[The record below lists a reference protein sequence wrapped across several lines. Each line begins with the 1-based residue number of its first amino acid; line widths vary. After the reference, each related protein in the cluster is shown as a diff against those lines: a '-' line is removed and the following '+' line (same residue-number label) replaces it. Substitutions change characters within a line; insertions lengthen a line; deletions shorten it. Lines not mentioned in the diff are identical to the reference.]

1 MDDFELRIDFQFSSS
16 EKFRFVSSHHCCC
29 SFECFIQFK
38 LSGRWRQ
45 GGQNRWKGF
54 WWNVLFYAADAAAG
68 TLEHLTQLKK
78 DLTASQHSW
87 HQLVNEHLVHCPF
100 WSRAFIG
107 GAVFASLI
115 ITTTRTFSQ
124 VTSLGVTMFPYFFSA
139 LKPNLDDALNMISLW
154 NTNRTRDEK
163 TALPINAR
171 LQKGHCKKIPTQIDR
186 AGWCNDGRAIWNT
199 YAHALLTAAGSHRPW
214 LTAQPLLVLPV
225 SL

>member
-1 MDDFELRIDFQFSSS
+1 MDDFKLRIDFQFSSS
-16 EKFRFVSSHHCCC
+16 EKFRFVSSHHCRC

-68 TLEHLTQLKK
+68 TLEHLAQLKK
-78 DLTASQHSW
+78 DLTTSQHSW

-124 VTSLGVTMFPYFFSA
+124 VTSLGFTMSPLKSFCSTPKKWPFETEQPPLFRRRRSAAYWSVTSLHSA
-139 LKPNLDDALNMISLW
+139 QLNWNINHISYLCNW
-154 NTNRTRDEK
+154 WDIWPK
-163 TALPINAR
+163 S
-171 LQKGHCKKIPTQIDR
+171 KI
-186 AGWCNDGRAIWNT
+186 
-199 YAHALLTAAGSHRPW
+199 S
-214 LTAQPLLVLPV
+214 
-225 SL
+225 